1 VLGGFGGAA
10 EVLARAVLG
19 NGEEPPPEFTVA
31 WHEKNPEVAK
41 LQQLAGKFVLPA
53 GVRATGE
60 SLDAMFALVKQA
72 RGDMAGT
79 LRTGLDE
86 AETRELLT
94 TRDVA
99 RAVQLVRKGLESQVG
114 LQALPA

>member
-1 VLGGFGGAA
+1 
-10 EVLARAVLG
+10 
-19 NGEEPPPEFTVA
+19 
-31 WHEKNPEVAK
+31 
-41 LQQLAGKFVLPA
+41 
-53 GVRATGE
+53 
-60 SLDAMFALVKQA
+60 MFALVKQA

-86 AETRELLT
+86 PETRELLT

-114 LQALPA
+114 LEALPA